1 MSFFGITAI
10 RLFKTFL
17 STKPSGQSF
26 ETEIVL
32 SKFSLT
38 GSASSE
44 KTPPD
49 KTIVLPDSKTSP
61 STKPSGQSFEIVLSK
76 FSLTGS
82 ASSEKVP
89 PDKTIVLPDSKT
101 SPSTK
106 PLGQSLKNRKP
117 RFNRKLPRARGKDF
131 KDFISARMRLHNP
144 QKFRSEISPFPSV
157 SLNPLLSHQQLFSK
171 QSSAENFLK
180 NENFSL

>member
-1 MSFFGITAI
+1 MLIK
-10 RLFKTFL
+10 KTFPHQ
-17 STKPSGQSF
+17 SERFKRVSSVSPPSACSKRSFQPNLQVNLF
-26 ETEIVL
+26 ETEIVF

-44 KTPPD
+44 
-49 KTIVLPDSKTSP
+49 
-61 STKPSGQSFEIVLSK
+61 E
-76 FSLTGS
+76 
-82 ASSEKVP
+82 VP
-89 PDKTIVLPDSKT
+89 PDKTSVLPDSKT